1 MIRLI
6 ERLTADGAAFF
17 VHIDKSA
24 PAQFSRRVATAFS
37 QAPHVHLV
45 PRHRVTWGRFSV
57 VQAALEGIAEV
68 VRLRFACDFGI
79 LLSGQD
85 YPIRSNAQIFDYLAQ
100 RKGQSFVDYE
110 QLPSARRW
118 LNENGGLNR
127 IEYWHFRLGDLPLE
141 FPRPFPAH
149 TTPGRIAARAWAGL
163 CRIFPRKRMLP
174 NGLIPFGGSGF
185 WCLTGACLQYVHDF
199 SRRHRNLTRF
209 FRYVDNPDEVFF
221 QTIVMN
227 SAYRH
232 TVVND
237 DLRYI
242 VWPQRPAAHP
252 EILREGDFERIVAS
266 GKLFARKFDP
276 AQSAKLLEMI
286 DQRITATEGI
296 REFRS

>member
-110 QLPSARRW
+110 QLPSARRC
-118 LNENGGLNR
+118 LN
-127 IEYWHFRLGDLPLE
+127 
-141 FPRPFPAH
+141 
-149 TTPGRIAARAWAGL
+149 
-163 CRIFPRKRMLP
+163 
-174 NGLIPFGGSGF
+174 
-185 WCLTGACLQYVHDF
+185 
-199 SRRHRNLTRF
+199 
-209 FRYVDNPDEVFF
+209 
-221 QTIVMN
+221 
-227 SAYRH
+227 
-232 TVVND
+232 
-237 DLRYI
+237 
-242 VWPQRPAAHP
+242 
-252 EILREGDFERIVAS
+252 
-266 GKLFARKFDP
+266 
-276 AQSAKLLEMI
+276 
-286 DQRITATEGI
+286 
-296 REFRS
+296 